1 MIRFLDFI
9 ISLSGI
15 ILLSPLLLLLF
26 IFVYFDNRSP
36 LFFQKRVGKDG
47 EIFTLIKFRTMSLD
61 TLEKPTHLVDKSKV
75 SNLGRFLRKTKIDE
89 LPQLI
94 NVIKGDMSLVGP
106 RPSLI
111 SQKELINLRSKYNV
125 IKLKPGITGLSQIKK
140 VDMSDPYLLTKM
152 DSKMISNFNIIK
164 YFLYIFLTVFGI
176 GSGDKIRNKK
186 EIVK

>member
-1 MIRFLDFI
+1 MIRFFDFL

-15 ILLSPLLLLLF
+15 TLLSPFLFLLF
-26 IFVYFDNRSP
+26 ILIYFENKSP

-61 TLEKPTHLVDKSKV
+61 TVDKPTHLVDKSKV
-75 SNLGRFLRKTKIDE
+75 SNLGRILRKTKIDE

-106 RPSLI
+106 RPCLV
-111 SQKELINLRSKYNV
+111 SQKELINLRFKYDV
-125 IKLKPGITGLSQIKK
+125 IKSKPGITGLSQIKK

-152 DSKMISNFNIIK
+152 DSKMIEDFNFFK
-164 YFLYIFLTVFGI
+164 YFSYIFLTVFGI
-176 GSGDKIRNKK
+176 GLGDNIKIPNR
-186 EIVK
+186 